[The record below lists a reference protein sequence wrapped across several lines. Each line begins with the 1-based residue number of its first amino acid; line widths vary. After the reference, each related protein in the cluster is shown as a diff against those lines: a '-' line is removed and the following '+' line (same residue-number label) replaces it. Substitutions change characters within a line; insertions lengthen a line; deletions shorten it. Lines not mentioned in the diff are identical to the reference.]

1 MKKTKISL
9 PIIVEGRY
17 DKITL
22 SSIFDAKIIELS
34 GFGIFNSKE
43 KQALIRKLGE
53 RGGVILLVDSDAGG
67 VQIRSFISSIL
78 KKEQVHHVYIP
89 EIAGKEK
96 RKKSPSKQ
104 GLLGVEGMDR
114 ETLEKLLSRF
124 ASGVACEENASFSS
138 RKEVTKLDFY
148 SDGLSGGAFSSEYR
162 AALARE
168 LSLPRNMS
176 ANALLCAI
184 NLLFDY
190 DEYKSALSRISKN
203 CLNK

>member
-1 MKKTKISL
+1 MKIAL

-34 GFGIFNSKE
+34 GFGIFNSAE
-43 KQALIRKLGE
+43 KQALIRRLGE
-53 RGGVILLVDSDAGG
+53 QCGVIVLVDSDAGG

-96 RKKSPSKQ
+96 RKKTPSKQ
-104 GLLGVEGMDR
+104 GLLGVEGMNR

-124 ASGVACEENASFSS
+124 VSEGTCEENAERFC
-138 RKEVTKLDFY
+138 KKQVTKLDFY

-190 DEYKSALSRISKN
+190 NEYKNAVSHISKN
-203 CLNK
+203 CLNN